1 MAWLYGVKSFNFY
14 FLQQNKYHWIIQEVH
29 CHQDERYVNLRFKCD
44 GADHDA
50 DSRVYANRSG
60 TIVNRIGHE
69 LSVSQTAKGTGIWC
83 RGETR
88 SIACWSAFQTF
99 SSVEPSRKPVTRPF
113 VTSCRRNSKAF
124 RCCDDERRRVPLCLG
139 ARPSARERKPG
150 AFPRVLEHRQNPLR
164 ALWRSLCAQEILTT
178 LSRQSEDRTR
188 RGERRLKASD
198 SHYWECT
205 YDASACWMSIT
216 MRFPLGIRDGCC
228 KNRRFSGD

>member
-1 MAWLYGVKSFNFY
+1 MQTLEFMR
-14 FLQQNKYHWIIQEVH
+14 I
-29 CHQDERYVNLRFKCD
+29 D
-44 GADHDA
+44 
-50 DSRVYANRSG
+50 RVRLS
-60 TIVNRIGHE
+60 IV
-69 LSVSQTAKGTGIWC
+69 S
-83 RGETR
+83 
-88 SIACWSAFQTF
+88 
-99 SSVEPSRKPVTRPF
+99 
-113 VTSCRRNSKAF
+113 VTSCQ
-124 RCCDDERRRVPLCLG
+124 
-139 ARPSARERKPG
+139 SARQRKGRASGVAGRHGRSLVDPRSDILIGGAESQTGNPSVRNQLSPEFQSVSLLRRWTETGAFVSRGPNERAERKPG

-216 MRFPLGIRDGCC
+216 MRFPSGIRDGCC